1 MEAMF
6 FIEYVG
12 TLQGSKIEKEVK
24 DYCRKKFHNRLCTA
38 KGRILIYGMVVEFAQ
53 KLHQANPKAN
63 LPAIVLNG
71 SDGDLCFPAK
81 NATDNFRILSFKR
94 CVSVIHDPDETSVT
108 VDDEEEGGNYGRK

>member
-6 FIEYVG
+6 FVEYVG
-12 TLQGSKIEKEVK
+12 TLQGTTIEKAVK
-24 DYCRKKFHNRLCTA
+24 DYCHKKFHNRLCTA
-38 KGRILIYGMVVEFAQ
+38 KGRILIYGMVVEWAK
-53 KLHQANPKAN
+53 KLHEANPKTN

-94 CVSVIHDPDETSVT
+94 CISVIHDPDETSFT
-108 VDDEEEGGNYGRK
+108 VEDEEEGGEQ